1 MSVNNIKVINGTRA
15 GEKRLCD
22 TCSEGI
28 VMRGASAN
36 EEAVFCE
43 EMRRHVPI
51 HVVEC
56 NRFKQGGQP
65 SLWDL
70 REIAWV
76 LNVDSRRQKIG
87 FLTAAEWRKQNDDSD
102 LLD

>member
-1 MSVNNIKVINGTRA
+1 MNVNIKVMNGARA
-15 GEKRLCD
+15 EKRLCD
-22 TCSEGI
+22 TCSAGI

-36 EEAVFCE
+36 EESIFCE
-43 EMRRHVPI
+43 EMERMVAI

-56 NRFKQGGQP
+56 NRYKEGGVP

-76 LNVDSRRQKIG
+76 LNVDSRRRKIG
-87 FLTAAEWRKQNDDSD
+87 FLNAEKRHNQNPDSD